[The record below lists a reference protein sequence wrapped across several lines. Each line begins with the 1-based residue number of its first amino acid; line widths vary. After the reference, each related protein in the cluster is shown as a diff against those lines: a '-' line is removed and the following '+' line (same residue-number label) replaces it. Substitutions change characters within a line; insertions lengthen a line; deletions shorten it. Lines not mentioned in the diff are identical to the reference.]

1 MKIILVTLVIG
12 AILLTLINLKEIIDL
27 FNKKA

>member
-1 MKIILVTLVIG
+1 MKIILVTLAIA
-12 AILLTLINLKEIIDL
+12 AILLILINLKEIIDL